1 MVGVEFLWQ
10 CVTSLEKTRPELI
23 VVLRQAGL
31 VLDVSLSS
39 LMLLLVWRLWF
50 QRWYWGFVLHGLPS
64 LIVSEDKA
72 HSLVVD
78 LSPLSKCSIRSR
90 KYLLVFLL
98 EELVVILVLVEAAL
112 GGQHARQCGLWRK
125 RVRGCVQS

>member
-1 MVGVEFLWQ
+1 MVGVDFLRQ

-39 LMLLLVWRLWF
+39 LMLVLVWRLWF
-50 QRWYWGFVLHGLPS
+50 QRWNWGFVLHGLPS
-64 LIVSEDKA
+64 LLVSEDKP

-78 LSPLSKCSIRSR
+78 LPPLSKCCIRSR
-90 KYLLVFLL
+90 RYLLVFLL
-98 EELVVILVLVEAAL
+98 KELEVVLILVKATLR
-112 GGQHARQCGLWRK
+112 GQHACQ
-125 RVRGCVQS
+125 